1 VLQLLPVVRRCC
13 RLALAAAVARLLLL
27 LLLLLLRSCSCCGG
41 RSCCVVGMRLQWGLL
56 ARCRVTAHVIIR
68 IRVRSMWQG
77 LGIWTLLLL
86 LLAVLECLLLRCSS
100 GPSSAPSAG

>member
-1 VLQLLPVVRRCC
+1 
-13 RLALAAAVARLLLL
+13 
-27 LLLLLLRSCSCCGG
+27 
-41 RSCCVVGMRLQWGLL
+41 
-56 ARCRVTAHVIIR
+56 
-68 IRVRSMWQG
+68 MWQG